1 MCNIALSNR
10 TFQIDWTTYM
20 DNFFD
25 GVDVTIADDE
35 DIVNVEPDYF
45 NAFMA
50 AFDDLDQETVGAW
63 QNQTLQII

>member
-1 MCNIALSNR
+1 
-10 TFQIDWTTYM
+10 M

-50 AFDDLDQETVGAW
+50 AFDDLDQEIVGAW
-63 QNQTLQII
+63 QNQTLKII